1 MNYLQILFL
10 CSKWLSLL
18 PPLTSKSTTPSSAKS
33 LSSRDPPTIPSGLL
47 ASNLLS
53 NPCLFG
59 DSSIDILPMMLQ
71 LLETKLNESPLIREF
86 VALLPILSMI
96 LSFTMCHMIM
106 LLQLQELHL
115 IHLLLKLSETR
126 WLCYSIPKAYPDSF
140 IYSIKLYAQR
150 FTLVLQTKTLT
161 KSIRF
166 MNRWKVQDWI
176 FQTPYVLCPFL
187 PTFCYNFH
195 PLSSYTPYLFLFLSL
210 QLERPF
216 LIKQ

>member
-96 LSFTMCHMIM
+96 LSFTMCLITIMI
-106 LLQLQELHL
+106 LLFFHGTLLISFNTSHHYWRGLHPSNVSY
-115 IHLLLKLSETR
+115 LLVVRPT
-126 WLCYSIPKAYPDSF
+126 SIF
-140 IYSIKLYAQR
+140 
-150 FTLVLQTKTLT
+150 
-161 KSIRF
+161 
-166 MNRWKVQDWI
+166 
-176 FQTPYVLCPFL
+176 
-187 PTFCYNFH
+187 
-195 PLSSYTPYLFLFLSL
+195 SSHV
-210 QLERPF
+210 
-216 LIKQ
+216 